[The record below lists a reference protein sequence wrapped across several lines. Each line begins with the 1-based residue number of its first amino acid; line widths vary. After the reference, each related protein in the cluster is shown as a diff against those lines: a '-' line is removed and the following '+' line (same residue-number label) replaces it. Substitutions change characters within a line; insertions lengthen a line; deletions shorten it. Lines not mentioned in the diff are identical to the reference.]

1 MNSDRQARLPEYV
14 GKKIVEALKQEED
27 EIKILDAN
35 TESQSFTTP
44 IQQQYTAQM
53 PTFEQPIQPQMSVN
67 IQPEIFAEPKID
79 VSGIELPDNVMM
91 LVNLI
96 NQLPAGVS
104 KQVGAQIIKQTI
116 EAMGIPMKSVLS
128 EAQYIQEDLGN
139 SMKDCAST
147 IEEYKSN
154 IRSLEQKITLY
165 KKQAEKLGEL
175 INLFVMTI
183 R

>member
-27 EIKILDAN
+27 EIKILDAT
-35 TESQSFTTP
+35 TET
-44 IQQQYTAQM
+44 QQQYTTPI
-53 PTFEQPIQPQMSVN
+53 PTFEQPVQMSSTLN
-67 IQPEIFAEPKID
+67 IQPEIFSEPKID
-79 VSGIELPDNVMM
+79 VSGIELPDNVRM

-139 SMKDCAST
+139 SMKDCANT
-147 IEEYKSN
+147 IDEYKSN